1 MRNFDENKPMSLDHL
16 LTHRALELSL
26 RLLVIPFCVA
36 SLWVMATNKQLNS
49 DYGLLDFRNIT
60 GTKYLVCINAIC
72 AGCALVGVAL
82 SLLKCMKS
90 DWVFFV
96 SDQVLAYLMVTSG
109 SAVIEILYLGYMG
122 DREVSWSE
130 ACSSYSK
137 FCSKTKL
144 SLVLHMVSMLFFFLL
159 SVISAYRVFN
169 KFGAPYVSSKEEGE
183 PVE

>member
-1 MRNFDENKPMSLDHL
+1 MLG
-16 LTHRALELSL
+16 LE
-26 RLLVIPFCVA
+26 
-36 SLWVMATNKQLNS
+36 
-49 DYGLLDFRNIT
+49 
-60 GTKYLVCINAIC
+60 
-72 AGCALVGVAL
+72 
-82 SLLKCMKS
+82 
-90 DWVFFV
+90 
-96 SDQVLAYLMVTSG
+96 QVLAYLMVTSG